1 MNTSP
6 EAVEAAFV
14 TLGWILTGT
23 LTYWL
28 ICDADEATCQENSQ
42 GDNPQVRQDKK
53 RVPDALA
60 ANQRSQVFASS
71 TACNG
76 RDVQRGIQRHRNL

>member
-6 EAVEAAFV
+6 EAVVAAFV

-28 ICDADEATCQENSQ
+28 ICDADDEATDEATERHC
-42 GDNPQVRQDKK
+42 VRH
-53 RVPDALA
+53 LYG
-60 ANQRSQVFASS
+60 QRTDDS
-71 TACNG
+71 
-76 RDVQRGIQRHRNL
+76 